1 MSLLYGNENWE
12 FVKLGEVCETSS
24 GGTPK
29 TDNADYYNGDILWF
43 QSGEVCEKDLY
54 KSQKTITELGLKNS
68 SAKIFPKNTV
78 LMAMYG
84 ATAGQ
89 VGILRVEASTNQA
102 ICGIIPN
109 NKLISEFL
117 YYYLETQIT
126 EIKNKRLGAAQPNLT
141 QGIIQDLQIPLPPLE
156 IQQEIIEKMNEKNEY
171 IKLTE
176 QLINRQKLEMQ
187 KIIFALWKI

>member
-1 MSLLYGNENWE
+1 
-12 FVKLGEVCETSS
+12 
-24 GGTPK
+24 
-29 TDNADYYNGDILWF
+29 
-43 QSGEVCEKDLY
+43 
-54 KSQKTITELGLKNS
+54 
-68 SAKIFPKNTV
+68 
-78 LMAMYG
+78 MAMYG